1 VTTDIA
7 GGVDNARNLVVESG
21 GTILVTGTI
30 TMNGDAALENF
41 GAARYTANGVID
53 LSLDTDGKVAI
64 AGRSVGDAL
73 ALQAGKL
80 LIAGSTRVNGNRV
93 FALMRLNT
101 DGSVDNTFGTQGLTT
116 TAFSTGGDFGRAI
129 ALQADGKI
137 LVSGQ
142 SSNQSNPNFAVARY
156 SANGAPDL
164 TFDDD
169 GRFSV
174 DFFGA
179 GDSAE
184 SVAVQADGRIVLSG
198 FAENGNQ
205 VRFGLARIQP

>member
-1 VTTDIA
+1 
-7 GGVDNARNLVVESG
+7 
-21 GTILVTGTI
+21 
-30 TMNGDAALENF
+30 MNGDSILENL
-41 GAARYTANGVID
+41 GAARYSANGVLD
-53 LSLDTDGKVAI
+53 TSLDTDGKLAI

-73 ALQAGKL
+73 ALQTGGKILVAGNTVV
-80 LIAGSTRVNGNRV
+80 AGDRV
-93 FALMRLNT
+93 FAIMRLNSN
-101 DGSVDNTFGTQGLTT
+101 GSVDSSFGTQGLTT
-116 TAFSTGGDFGRAI
+116 TAFSTGDDFGRGI

-142 SSNQSNPNFAVARY
+142 SSNQSNPDFAVARY

-164 TFDDD
+164 TFDVD
-169 GRFSV
+169 GKFTV

-184 SVAVQADGRIVLSG
+184 SVAVLADGRIVLSG
-198 FAENGNQ
+198 FAVNGNL